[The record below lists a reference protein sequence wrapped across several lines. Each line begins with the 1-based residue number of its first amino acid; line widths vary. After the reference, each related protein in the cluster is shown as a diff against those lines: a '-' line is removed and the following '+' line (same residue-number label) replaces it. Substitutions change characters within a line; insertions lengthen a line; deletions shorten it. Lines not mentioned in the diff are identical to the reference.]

1 MLTSCFVRVNEQYCK
16 VALADDY
23 DRKQSIKRDIGM
35 LAIMTGRLPHEI
47 FEDVDWYKT
56 LYLDLD
62 IMYAGLQEYIRLMR
76 GNTGLSTIK
85 APFLTF

>member
-1 MLTSCFVRVNEQYCK
+1 M
-16 VALADDY
+16 APADDY
-23 DRKQSIKRDIGM
+23 DRKQAIKRDIGM

-76 GNTGLSTIK
+76 GNTN
-85 APFLTF
+85 

>member
-16 VALADDY
+16 VAPADDY

-76 GNTGLSTIK
+76 GNTG
-85 APFLTF
+85 

>member
-1 MLTSCFVRVNEQYCK
+1 
-16 VALADDY
+16 VAPADDY

-62 IMYAGLQEYIRLMR
+62 IMYAGLQEYIRLMN
-76 GNTGLSTIK
+76 GNRQSTTR
-85 APFLTF
+85 P